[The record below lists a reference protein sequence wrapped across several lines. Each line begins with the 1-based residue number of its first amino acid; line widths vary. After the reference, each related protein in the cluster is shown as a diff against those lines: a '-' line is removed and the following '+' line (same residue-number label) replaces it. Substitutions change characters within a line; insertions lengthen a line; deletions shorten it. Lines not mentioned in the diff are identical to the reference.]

1 MAMKTVL
8 VSYSL
13 TGNNDALAAG
23 IAAELAAE
31 HIRVTEPRVR
41 TMGMIALDRLFG
53 RTPRV
58 TPAVECMD
66 GCDLALFV
74 GPVWMGRVAA
84 PLRAHLRHLRRMPVR
99 YAFVSVSGGA
109 DGPNLGL
116 AGDLRKRAG
125 RAPAAVIDLHI
136 VDLLPPNPKPT
147 RKETE
152 DYRLTE
158 QDVRSMTGI
167 VTKSLREAGIVEE
180 TGVERARGTEP
191 AHGRWSP

>member
-1 MAMKTVL
+1 MTMKAVL

-23 IAAELAAE
+23 IAAGLAAE
-31 HIRVTEPRVR
+31 HIRITEPRAR

-58 TPAVECMD
+58 SPAVESMD
-66 GCDLALFV
+66 GYDLALFV

-84 PLRAHLRHLRRMPVR
+84 PLRAHLRHLRRRPVR
-99 YAFVSVSGGA
+99 YVFVSVSGGA

-116 AGDLRKRAG
+116 AGDLSKRTG

-152 DYRLTE
+152 DYHLTE
-158 QDVRSMTGI
+158 QDVRDMTGI
-167 VTKSLREAGIVEE
+167 VTESLREAGIAEE
-180 TGVERARGTEP
+180 IGMQRARGAGP
-191 AHGRWSP
+191 MPGRGSS